1 MKKSLSRDYL
11 HIVKEDTLAHENL
24 VETFEG
30 LTQGL
35 DWDVIYS
42 DISFSLLTPNL
53 FYQLNE
59 RYKEYL
65 QTKQVSLIELRGIDF
80 LSSSSYFINK
90 KFKSI
95 SDNSDE
101 IVSLVKKNRLRG
113 FMTFPFLSKG
123 SSNLFNKL
131 FYIDADQDEVQ
142 KESQDLIREIELD
155 PILEIYT
162 EFTKMALNNLD
173 KNINVERKA

>member
-1 MKKSLSRDYL
+1 M
-11 HIVKEDTLAHENL
+11 H
-24 VETFEG
+24 
-30 LTQGL
+30 
-35 DWDVIYS
+35 
-42 DISFSLLTPNL
+42 
-53 FYQLNE
+53 
-59 RYKEYL
+59 
-65 QTKQVSLIELRGIDF
+65 GIDF
-80 LSSSSYFINK
+80 SSCSSYFINK
-90 KFKSI
+90 KFKTI

-101 IVSLVKKNRLRG
+101 IVSLVKQNRLRG
-113 FMTFPFLSKG
+113 FVMFPFLSKG

-142 KESQDLIREIELD
+142 KEFQELIREIELD